1 MKAIISV
8 ANVAAGVGKTTI
20 SISLA
25 AELASR
31 GFRTLLVDADPQA
44 HATSYILPEGSPAV
58 SLTDVLCGAEREAS
72 ARSVYL
78 WEALAPNAI
87 AGFDFIPAD
96 IGLATFESIEYPS
109 LFSLREG
116 VEMLASFYEFV
127 VIDTPPSLGSIT
139 QNCLHA
145 STHVVAPVAPRT
157 QSREGLR
164 LISKYMAA
172 MPRVCAPDLPG
183 VVCNFF
189 DCCERASGE
198 FVEELRREYGMLVCK
213 TLVHRDEWI
222 EVCGERR
229 QIIQSYAPASTAA
242 TLFTEL
248 ADELLAHM
256 NITGAGCYFLS
267 P

>member
-25 AELASR
+25 AELALR
-31 GFRTLLVDADPQA
+31 GFRTLLIDADPQA
-44 HATSYILPEGSPAV
+44 HATRYILPAVSPAA
-58 SLTDVLCGAEREAS
+58 SLTDVLCGAGREVS
-72 ARSVYL
+72 SRPVYL

-87 AGFDFIPAD
+87 GGFDFIPAD
-96 IGLATFESIEYPS
+96 IGLATFESMEYPS

-116 VEMLASFYEFV
+116 VEMLATFYEFV
-127 VIDTPPSLGSIT
+127 VIDAPPSLGSIT

-145 STHVVAPVAPRT
+145 STLVIVPVAPRT

-164 LISKYMAA
+164 LISKYIAE
-172 MPRVCAPDLPG
+172 MPHVYAPDLLG

-189 DCCERASGE
+189 DCRERASGE
-198 FVEELRREYGMLVCK
+198 FVEELRREYGRLVCE

-222 EVCGERR
+222 EGCGERR
-229 QIIQSYAPASTAA
+229 QIIQSHAPASTAA

-256 NITGAGCYFLS
+256 NIIVPQAVAS
-267 P
+267 R